1 LVTEATGGTVNRTAP
16 PRLGVGIVGTGRAGA
31 VIGAAFDRVG
41 HRVLAASG
49 LSAASVSRSSE
60 LLPGVPLL
68 DPADVASNCDLVVL
82 AVPDDALPDLV
93 AGLAEVGAFRPGS
106 FVMHLAGRYGI
117 KVLEPATNMGVYPLA
132 IHPAMTLTGTSLDL
146 ARIDGAP
153 FAVTTTEELRA
164 VAEALVVEIGGEPWW
179 VSEDARLLYH
189 AALAG
194 SANHLMSLVSQTLEL
209 LSDAGINDP
218 ARLIA
223 PLLNASLDNALR
235 LGDAALTGPV
245 ARGDAATVAAHLDAL
260 RDAPMARRTYIALA
274 RLTADRALQAGLL
287 SAQDA
292 EPLLAVLGDE
302 RER

>member
-1 LVTEATGGTVNRTAP
+1 
-16 PRLGVGIVGTGRAGA
+16 
-31 VIGAAFDRVG
+31 VG
-41 HRVLAASG
+41 HRVVGASAV
-49 LSAASVSRSSE
+49 SQASIDRADE

-68 DPADVASNCDLVVL
+68 DPVEVVANSDLVIL
-82 AVPDDALPDLV
+82 SGPDTALPDLV
-93 AGLAEVGAFRPGS
+93 AGLADVGAIRPGS

-117 KVLEPATNMGVYPLA
+117 QVLEPATDVGAYPLA
-132 IHPAMTLTGTSLDL
+132 SHPAMTLTGTSLDL

-153 FAVTTTEELRA
+153 FAVTTTDELRA

-179 VSEDARLLYH
+179 VPEDARLLYH

-209 LSDAGINDP
+209 LGDAGVEDP
-218 ARLIA
+218 ARLIS

-245 ARGDAATVAAHLDAL
+245 ARGDADAVAAHLAAL
-260 RDAPMARRTYIALA
+260 SHAPMARRTYVALA
-274 RLTADRALQAGLL
+274 RLTADRAIQAGLL
-287 SAQDA
+287 SANDA

>member
-1 LVTEATGGTVNRTAP
+1 MNRIAP

-31 VIGAAFDRVG
+31 VIGAALDRVG
-41 HRVLAASG
+41 HRVLAASAV
-49 LSAASVSRSSE
+49 SDASIARAEE
-60 LLPGVPLL
+60 LLPGVPLR
-68 DPADVASNCDLVVL
+68 DPAEVVANCDLVVL
-82 AVPDDALPDLV
+82 AVPDNVLPDLV
-93 AGLAEVGAFRPGS
+93 AGLADVDAIRPGS

-117 KVLEPATNMGVYPLA
+117 KVLEPATDVGAYPLA

-146 ARIDGAP
+146 VRIDGAP
-153 FAVTTTEELRA
+153 FAVTTTDELRA

-179 VSEDARLLYH
+179 VPEDSRLLYH

-209 LSDAGINDP
+209 LGDAGINDP
-218 ARLIA
+218 ARLIS

-245 ARGDAATVAAHLDAL
+245 ARGDADAVAAHLAAL
-260 RDAPMARRTYIALA
+260 SHAPMARRTYVALA
-274 RLTADRALQAGLL
+274 RLTADRAIAAGLL
-287 SAQDA
+287 SANDA
-292 EPLLAVLGDE
+292 EPLLSVLGDE

>member
-1 LVTEATGGTVNRTAP
+1 
-16 PRLGVGIVGTGRAGA
+16 
-31 VIGAAFDRVG
+31 
-41 HRVLAASG
+41 
-49 LSAASVSRSSE
+49 
-60 LLPGVPLL
+60 
-68 DPADVASNCDLVVL
+68 
-82 AVPDDALPDLV
+82 
-93 AGLAEVGAFRPGS
+93 
-106 FVMHLAGRYGI
+106 MHLAGRYGI

-245 ARGDAATVAAHLDAL
+245 ARGDAATVTAHLDAL

>member
-1 LVTEATGGTVNRTAP
+1 
-16 PRLGVGIVGTGRAGA
+16 
-31 VIGAAFDRVG
+31 
-41 HRVLAASG
+41 
-49 LSAASVSRSSE
+49 
-60 LLPGVPLL
+60 
-68 DPADVASNCDLVVL
+68 
-82 AVPDDALPDLV
+82 
-93 AGLAEVGAFRPGS
+93 
-106 FVMHLAGRYGI
+106 
-117 KVLEPATNMGVYPLA
+117 
-132 IHPAMTLTGTSLDL
+132 
-146 ARIDGAP
+146 
-153 FAVTTTEELRA
+153 VTTTEELRA

-179 VSEDARLLYH
+179 VPEDARLLYH

-245 ARGDAATVAAHLDAL
+245 ARGDAATVAAHLEAL
-260 RDAPMARRTYIALA
+260 RDTPIARRTYIALA

-302 RER
+302 REH